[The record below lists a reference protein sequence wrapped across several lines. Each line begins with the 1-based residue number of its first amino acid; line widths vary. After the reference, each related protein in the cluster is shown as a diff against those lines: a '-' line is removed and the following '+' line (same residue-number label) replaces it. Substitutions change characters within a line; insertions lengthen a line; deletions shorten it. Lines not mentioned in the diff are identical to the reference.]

1 MPLKKRS
8 FSLDPK
14 AAEYLELR
22 AKRLKRS
29 VSAVLSELVVEAAQF
44 EARDRDRRARRQQNR
59 GRTRGPQPRSLVRV
73 TFAGN

>member
-1 MPLKKRS
+1 MPVHKRS

-29 VSAVLSELVVEAAQF
+29 VSAVLSELVVEAAQL
-44 EARDRDRRARRQQNR
+44 EARDRALEEL
-59 GRTRGPQPRSLVRV
+59 G
-73 TFAGN
+73 AGVDVSEREVKRWLKKLGAA